1 MFTVT
6 IDRPTDWPN
15 ARIHILSDLHLEDK
29 NCDMRTA
36 TSRVDAIKADP
47 RALAVLNGDLLNNA
61 TKGSVSD
68 IYSETLSPMKAIDR
82 VVALLFPI
90 REQVIGADIGN
101 HEWRTYKQDGIDIM
115 RLVCRELG
123 CEKVYNPEGVLIF
136 LRFGS
141 KPRSEW
147 KAGAS
152 GCPMCYTIYATHG
165 VGGGGKEGGKVN
177 RLVSLE
183 NIVDA
188 DIYIHSH
195 THLPLAFPVPY
206 NRTNVQNQTVREVD
220 RWFVNDGSALLYG
233 GYGQAACF
241 KPSSRHSPVIH
252 ISGQSRL
259 ISATIGDQVYG

>member
-123 CEKVYNPEGVLIF
+123 CEQVYSPEGVLIF
-136 LRFGS
+136 LRMGC
-141 KPRSEW
+141 KPRHE
-147 KAGAS
+147 
-152 GCPMCYTIYATHG
+152 CPNNRTDAPWTYTIYATHG
-165 VGGGGKEGGKVN
+165 TGGGRKEGAKAV
-177 RLVSLE
+177 RLADLAA
-183 NIVDA
+183 IVDA

-195 THLPLAFPVPY
+195 THLPMVMKEAFF
-206 NRTNVQNQTVREVD
+206 RTDIQNQKVRCVEKL
-220 RWFVNDGSALLYG
+220 FVNDASSTTYG
-233 GYGQAACF
+233 GYSQTFGF
-241 KPSSRHSPVIH
+241 KPSSQSSPVIH
-252 ISGQSRL
+252 LRGDEKGMT
-259 ISATIGDQVYG
+259 ATL